1 MLPGMT
7 ALTARRSGT
16 RATLRPDAVGPDLT
30 LEARASGSQRIP
42 GDLFVDMHGLGML
55 PQVIKTGESPGAVAL
70 ERTFAGVL
78 ADMTG

>member
-1 MLPGMT
+1 MAATVGPLAGTGAGSST
-7 ALTARRSGT
+7 ALGT
-16 RATLRPDAVGPDLT
+16 NPICADLT